1 MDSALE
7 ALRPIDP
14 GIDPGLEV
22 EPLPLSRT
30 RTNGLPS
37 WPRVRGKVR
46 RPAGPL
52 LPAAPSL
59 FPWIARRLA
68 PGEATLLTGP
78 PAAVEPLLELVYA
91 GSARVGGRVSLLEGA
106 NRFHPYR
113 IGERGRALG
122 VDPGEVLERVRLA
135 RAFTA
140 YQLVALAD
148 GWAREVRRHRATL
161 LVAHEIPALLA
172 DPDIPEEERRP
183 LLAHIAGCL
192 RALLQKTGLPL
203 LLTSAGGLGGFPG
216 LAEEGPPLFDM
227 VAAAPRP
234 GGLALEAF
242 HPPERVR
249 LVARASGQRGLEE
262 LAGPGGTEVIAW
274 AARYRPTARRSRS
287 G

>member
-1 MDSALE
+1 MDSMLE
-7 ALRPIDP
+7 ALGPVDP
-14 GIDPGLEV
+14 GIAPGLEV
-22 EPLPLSRT
+22 EPLPLPRT
-30 RTNGLPS
+30 RRSAGPRP
-37 WPRVRGKVR
+37 PRVRARPR

-78 PAAVEPLLELVYA
+78 AAAVEPLLELVYA

-106 NRFHPYR
+106 NRFHPFR

-140 YQLVALAD
+140 YQLVALVD

-161 LVAHEIPALLA
+161 LVAHEIPALFY
-172 DPDIPEEERRP
+172 DPDFPEEERRP
-183 LLAHIAGCL
+183 LLAHVAGRL
-192 RALLQKTGLPL
+192 RALLRETGLPL
-203 LLTSAGGLGGFPG
+203 LVTSTGGLGGFPG
-216 LAEEGPPLFDM
+216 LAEDGPSLYDV
-227 VAAAPRP
+227 VALAPRP

-249 LVARASGQRGLEE
+249 LVSRASGQRGLEE
-262 LAGPGGTEVIAW
+262 LAEPGEAEVIAW